1 MKVIL
6 QVDIENVGSMGD
18 MVNVADG
25 YGRNYLIPRNMAI
38 AATKKNI
45 KLVEAQRRELQKKKE
60 RLLDSLQKVA
70 DRIQELTLHFERQAS
85 ASGRLFG
92 SVTSANIQEALQANG
107 IEVERR
113 QVLLGA
119 SLKELGEHKVPVRL
133 HQELTTRV
141 RLQITGVDVPE
152 GEEPEVDPEEVEN
165 AEASAQVPNG
175 FMVREVGP
183 VEEEE
188 VQASAPAARPRVEV
202 VAEPEAEPEEE
213 SVEEPEERQ
222 E

>member
-18 MVNVADG
+18 LVNVADG
-25 YGRNYLIPRNMAI
+25 FGRNYLIPRNMAI

-45 KLVEAQRRELQKKKE
+45 KLVEAHRRELQKKKE

-70 DRIQELTLHFERQAS
+70 DRMQEVTLRFERQAS
-85 ASGRLFG
+85 EGGRLFG
-92 SVTSANIQEALQANG
+92 SVTSVNIQEALKAHG

-119 SLKELGEHKVPVRL
+119 PIKELGEHTVPVRL
-133 HQELTTRV
+133 HQELTGQVT
-141 RLQITGVDVPE
+141 LQVAGLEVPE
-152 GEEPEVDPEEVEN
+152 GEEPEVNPEEAEN
-165 AEASAQVPNG
+165 AQAPQETAAG
-175 FMVREVGP
+175 FEVREVGP
-183 VEEEE
+183 VEGE
-188 VQASAPAARPRVEV
+188 
-202 VAEPEAEPEEE
+202 EAEVPVPEEQ
-213 SVEEPEERQ
+213 PEER